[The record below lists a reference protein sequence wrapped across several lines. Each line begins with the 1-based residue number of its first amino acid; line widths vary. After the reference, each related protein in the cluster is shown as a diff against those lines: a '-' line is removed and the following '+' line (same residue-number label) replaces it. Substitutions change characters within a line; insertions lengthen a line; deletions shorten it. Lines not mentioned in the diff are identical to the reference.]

1 MTFFYDINRRLADLD
16 QIKPI
21 LNESQHVDEKYM
33 GFDKTVAA
41 IKKGGSADDPEAVAA
56 AIGRKKYGKERFQK
70 AAAAGKKLGEQ
81 QGVAEGS
88 LNEFAQGGDGDY
100 LRALASAWYN
110 DTFNTGSLQQG
121 IKSQEDVER
130 VLARGIVCPDGK
142 TRKYNIDYNGDFD
155 GVQIYSDD
163 YYEHGDVDGSTDTRT
178 GRPFG
183 PYDHIEFKGQDL
195 NEGIAEG
202 SLEEVS
208 LDLAKRARDKAE
220 YFVDMD
226 YDDMRDRPY
235 GYSEKQRSKFQR
247 YIDRKE
253 PRAKGDRDW
262 DPPKKK
268 GVAEGTAV
276 PWQVVINALASGY
289 PDSDP
294 TDSLAPIMRKYGVE
308 FDDLN
313 LLARRNGYNDIY
325 AVLDDFGQKQGVAE
339 GKGKKPDYIDL
350 DGDGKLEKS
359 DFAKLRSRS
368 NEEQLDEKMYFDPAT
383 GQTTDRTFKP
393 PVGGFKPPIAQSA
406 PVDNTQFK
414 ADVDRAKSGLT
425 MKPGDPTVYS
435 KERGLGPTIAADRLQ
450 KRGVDIPG
458 LVGNRI
464 NPATLDA
471 DFGMYE
477 DDVDEGNEFSG
488 ELAKAKASGAKEFEV
503 DGKTYP
509 VKEGR
514 SEKTAKG
521 LRHHGTYG
529 TDYQGDDDEDTDKKQ
544 KHVKHDRVGR
554 PSGPKHTYDEPFGTV
569 KVPAWKGP
577 KTVHKIGDNEPG
589 KEAPRRGRPKKV
601 REQHDDMI
609 DIVDRGEYDREGDMA
624 HDQLRTI
631 VDAAKELRSILKA
644 DENLP
649 EWVQSKITKA
659 LDYIDTARD
668 YMKSQKSDLAEPIA
682 EKAVSQAQQQAA
694 AIALKARRSGKKLQA
709 GTASAEM
716 AKMPKAELE
725 KFASTARK
733 GLPKHKDKEVK
744 ETTTS
749 GSVAVA
755 DAGETKK
762 SKGKGNMSF
771 GQGIYDSWNRELEQM
786 ISESMNITVSQNTSE
801 TGELEK
807 SISINATGDDADRL
821 AELLNLSGMHD
832 DHSDHSCPTCNQEP
846 YGCAEMVDENSPD
859 WPTNTEYNQDA
870 LQYSGG
876 LNRPKTTGQT
886 TVPVIASQL
895 DRQMSENNELDYIK
909 KMLG

>member
-1 MTFFYDINRRLADLD
+1 M
-16 QIKPI
+16 
-21 LNESQHVDEKYM
+21 
-33 GFDKTVAA
+33 
-41 IKKGGSADDPEAVAA
+41 
-56 AIGRKKYGKERFQK
+56 
-70 AAAAGKKLGEQ
+70 
-81 QGVAEGS
+81 
-88 LNEFAQGGDGDY
+88 
-100 LRALASAWYN
+100 
-110 DTFNTGSLQQG
+110 
-121 IKSQEDVER
+121 
-130 VLARGIVCPDGK
+130 
-142 TRKYNIDYNGDFD
+142 
-155 GVQIYSDD
+155 
-163 YYEHGDVDGSTDTRT
+163 
-178 GRPFG
+178 
-183 PYDHIEFKGQDL
+183 
-195 NEGIAEG
+195 
-202 SLEEVS
+202 
-208 LDLAKRARDKAE
+208 
-220 YFVDMD
+220 
-226 YDDMRDRPY
+226 
-235 GYSEKQRSKFQR
+235 
-247 YIDRKE
+247 
-253 PRAKGDRDW
+253 
-262 DPPKKK
+262 
-268 GVAEGTAV
+268 
-276 PWQVVINALASGY
+276 
-289 PDSDP
+289 
-294 TDSLAPIMRKYGVE
+294 
-308 FDDLN
+308 
-313 LLARRNGYNDIY
+313 
-325 AVLDDFGQKQGVAE
+325 
-339 GKGKKPDYIDL
+339 
-350 DGDGKLEKS
+350 
-359 DFAKLRSRS
+359 
-368 NEEQLDEKMYFDPAT
+368 
-383 GQTTDRTFKP
+383 
-393 PVGGFKPPIAQSA
+393 
-406 PVDNTQFK
+406 
-414 ADVDRAKSGLT
+414 
-425 MKPGDPTVYS
+425 
-435 KERGLGPTIAADRLQ
+435 
-450 KRGVDIPG
+450 
-458 LVGNRI
+458 
-464 NPATLDA
+464 
-471 DFGMYE
+471 
-477 DDVDEGNEFSG
+477 
-488 ELAKAKASGAKEFEV
+488 
-503 DGKTYP
+503 
-509 VKEGR
+509 
-514 SEKTAKG
+514 
-521 LRHHGTYG
+521 
-529 TDYQGDDDEDTDKKQ
+529 
-544 KHVKHDRVGR
+544 
-554 PSGPKHTYDEPFGTV
+554 
-569 KVPAWKGP
+569 
-577 KTVHKIGDNEPG
+577 HKIGDNEPG

-682 EKAVSQAQQQAA
+682 EKAVSQAQQQAD

-895 DRQMSENNELDYIK
+895 DRQMSQNNELDYIK